1 MEIVNS
7 FLEMHR
13 TNPQPNLERQVHIV
27 IGNQPLTI
35 LTKASILKDDRGNF
49 LGTVILFEDMTD
61 FEKAQRMAAWREVA
75 GVSQ

>member
-1 MEIVNS
+1 
-7 FLEMHR
+7 
-13 TNPQPNLERQVHIV
+13 V

-75 GVSQ
+75 RRIAHEVKNPLTPIKLSPEVAAQVR